1 MHIPGLIVYD
11 SSAHIIAKKYLIIFQ
26 SPLV

>member
-11 SSAHIIAKKYLIIFQ
+11 SSVHIIAKKYFIIFQ
-26 SPLV
+26 PPVI